1 MDAQALERASDPL
14 EDLINRAAAQGD
26 WDQAI
31 ALTSGLAGEY
41 SNTGMKI
48 MLASMMEE
56 LESFYRRDGE
66 EYTARVQ
73 AALSRRDGAEA
84 ARLLAEKRERHRA
97 SHDRYVDFM
106 AQLMS
111 MVTRNWGQ
119 AGLEQMLKAVADEAR
134 DAMFA
139 PAQQLSFDDRVNV
152 WAKALR
158 NHLGHINVTED
169 QEKVTIRQDPCGS
182 GGRLMRSGAY
192 DGETALARVTGEMIS
207 LGAKDF
213 PVYCTHCPV
222 WLGERHK
229 EWFGAPEWTLTPPA
243 NNTAPC
249 IIHFYKDKAK
259 IPRDYLRK
267 LEAPAEAAG

>member
-1 MDAQALERASDPL
+1 MDAKALERASDPL
-14 EDLINRAAAQGD
+14 EELINRAVARGD
-26 WDQAI
+26 WEEALE
-31 ALTSGLAGEY
+31 LTSGLISEL
-41 SNTGMKI
+41 SNTGMNL
-48 MLASMMEE
+48 MLASMMDE
-56 LESFYRRDGE
+56 LETFYRRDSE
-66 EYTARVQ
+66 EYTERVQ
-73 AALSRRDGAEA
+73 SALQCRDGAKT

-119 AGLEQMLKAVADEAR
+119 AGLEEMLKGVADKAR
-134 DAMFA
+134 DAMFG

-158 NHLGHINVTED
+158 NHLGHIDVTED
-169 QEKVTIRQDPCGS
+169 PEKVTIRQDPCGS

-192 DGETALARVTGEMIS
+192 DGENALARVTGEMIS

-229 EWFGAPEWTLTPPA
+229 EWFGAPEWILTPPA

-259 IPRDYLRK
+259 IPPDYLKK
-267 LEAPAEAAG
+267 LDARAETAG